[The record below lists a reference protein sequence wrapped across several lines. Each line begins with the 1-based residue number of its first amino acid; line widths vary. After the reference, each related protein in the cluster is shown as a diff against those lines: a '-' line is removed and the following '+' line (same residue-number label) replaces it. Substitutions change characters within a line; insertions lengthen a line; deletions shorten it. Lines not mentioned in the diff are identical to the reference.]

1 MYFPSQGLVLVV
13 LYCSTVQCKQE
24 TGFSG
29 ALDPPVDKD
38 GWQRHLEEGGSN
50 NNFTWNSPSNSNSKQ
65 CFQVCVCTEHYAD
78 CSGRGLII
86 PPKVG
91 GTNTPS
97 PEESV
102 SPALIRT
109 LDLSENNLEELNEND
124 LLPFSNLQKLILKK
138 NQLAKIP
145 KLPKVG
151 KRLQTLNLGGN
162 QISEMKS
169 EDLQQFPELLNLD
182 LENNLLTLIQDGVF
196 AGNSKLTIL
205 NLGYNRISSISE
217 GGFRNLKNLQILV
230 LEENQLTSI
239 QESVF
244 IHTQNILILELNR
257 NYLTE
262 LPPALRALINLEKIT
277 LAKNLIERIEEN
289 ILQYCS
295 KLEQL
300 ELAGNPIHFYHQDA
314 FINLPRLKKL
324 Q

>member
-217 GGFRNLKNLQILV
+217 GGFRNLKNLQIL
-230 LEENQLTSI
+230 
-239 QESVF
+239 
-244 IHTQNILILELNR
+244 ELNR